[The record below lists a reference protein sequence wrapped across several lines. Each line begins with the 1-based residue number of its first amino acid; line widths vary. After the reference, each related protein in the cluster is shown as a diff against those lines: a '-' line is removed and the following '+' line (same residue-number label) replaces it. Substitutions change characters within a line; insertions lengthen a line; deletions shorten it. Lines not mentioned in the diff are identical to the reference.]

1 MPKPTSK
8 QADGNYSY
16 YGTDNCERAGEQIVE
31 NDYSVL
37 DVKER
42 DNQAY
47 GCFCKHECSQP
58 E

>member
-1 MPKPTSK
+1 MPKPTGK
-8 QADGNYSY
+8 QADGNYSHC
-16 YGTDNCERAGEQIVE
+16 GTDACERAGEQIVD

-37 DVKER
+37 GIKER
-42 DNQAY
+42 GNQAY